1 MSSFASMSSVF
12 RLPFFLSFLCLIS
25 LSFVAIFSES
35 GCAVRVDS
43 SSPFISFVFCSH
55 LFRVRLRRARRL
67 IIILQIFVFSSL
79 ASFVGLAL
87 GSFHACFSQ
96 SDVICGQMT
105 LSHASPLVQSSASK
119 EARASLTR
127 FIIACSQL
135 FLCFRTN
142 CYDEPLSYVF
152 VSSMFSQSV
161 LPGGPVSQRSLG
173 LVTGPHVGGA
183 EMRRCQARAGAS
195 FSVTS
200 SGYSTIPSFS
210 LLSMACARSA
220 SAHHYHTFYTTQ
232 LNDTS
237 STAPPDVLVMTSIP

>member
-1 MSSFASMSSVF
+1 
-12 RLPFFLSFLCLIS
+12 
-25 LSFVAIFSES
+25 
-35 GCAVRVDS
+35 
-43 SSPFISFVFCSH
+43 
-55 LFRVRLRRARRL
+55 
-67 IIILQIFVFSSL
+67 
-79 ASFVGLAL
+79 
-87 GSFHACFSQ
+87 
-96 SDVICGQMT
+96 MT

-142 CYDEPLSYVF
+142 CYDKPLSYVF

-220 SAHHYHTFYTTQ
+220 SAHHYHTFYIKAGSGCPVYYRPTG
-232 LNDTS
+232 
-237 STAPPDVLVMTSIP
+237 PGPGPVLVPDRDRDRDRCRSRYCRP